1 MTDFNKDSLIC
12 AKCGSNNSEGSLF
25 CSNCGATL
33 TKEEVVNEVPVS
45 SLICSKCGTDNSE
58 GSLFCSNCGNTLTK
72 EKVVN
77 EVPVREAAY
86 TKNTYNEHS
95 SSTSYT
101 DSELSLFLEKNQPYY
116 MEKFKTMEKTAD
128 KKSWNWSAF
137 LCHFYWMFYR
147 KMYIEGIVFIVG
159 NFILGLI
166 PFIGWIL
173 NIAAWVCCGI
183 FGNYFYYEHTKK
195 KFVEISCL
203 DSSMRDML
211 IQKKGGTNIIL
222 PIVLLVILVVIGIIF
237 AIFITTSLSLLFNNS
252 YY

>member
-33 TKEEVVNEVPVS
+33 AKEEVVNEVPVS

-203 DSSMRDML
+203 DSS
-211 IQKKGGTNIIL
+211 TNS
-222 PIVLLVILVVIGIIF
+222 
-237 AIFITTSLSLLFNNS
+237 TTCYTCCNRNYFRNI
-252 YY
+252 YYYFFKFTI

>member
-33 TKEEVVNEVPVS
+33 AKEE
-45 SLICSKCGTDNSE
+45 
-58 GSLFCSNCGNTLTK
+58 
-72 EKVVN
+72 VVN

>member
-25 CSNCGATL
+25 CSTCGATL
-33 TKEEVVNEVPVS
+33 AKEEVVNEVPVS

>member
-1 MTDFNKDSLIC
+1 MTYSNEDSLIC
-12 AKCGSNNSEGSLF
+12 SKCGSKNSEGSLF

-211 IQKKGGTNIIL
+211 IQKKGGTNIVIL
-222 PIVLLVILVVIGIIF
+222 ILLLVCIPISVLLIYGMLFLTISILS
-237 AIFITTSLSLLFNNS
+237 TL
-252 YY
+252 

>member
-25 CSNCGATL
+25 CSTCGATL
-33 TKEEVVNEVPVS
+33 AKEEVVNEVPVS

-195 KFVEISCL
+195 KFVEISCS
-203 DSSMRDML
+203 DNSMREML
-211 IQKKGGTNIIL
+211 IQKKGGTNIVIL
-222 PIVLLVILVVIGIIF
+222 ILLLVCIPISVLLIYGMLFLTISILS
-237 AIFITTSLSLLFNNS
+237 TL
-252 YY
+252 